1 MKQMII
7 LAISALALGSG
18 ITSCSFE
25 EGDKAGK
32 PAFIQKN
39 DSISNQP
46 AMGDTGNT
54 GS

>member
-1 MKQMII
+1 MKRTII
-7 LAISALALGSG
+7 LAISTCALSLGF
-18 ITSCSFE
+18 ISCSFD

-39 DSISNQP
+39 DSISKQP